1 MSEQELEKR
10 MEEIRKI
17 GDSYAKAKA
26 TLNLLENKR
35 KIELARMM
43 KLKMSGNEKMSVA
56 KADLESRSTEKYL
69 ELCIELS
76 QAVEEEQR
84 LWWER
89 KIIEM
94 KFDYWKV
101 NQFAVMSER
110 KKYGA

>member
-1 MSEQELEKR
+1 
-10 MEEIRKI
+10 
-17 GDSYAKAKA
+17 
-26 TLNLLENKR
+26 
-35 KIELARMM
+35 MM
-43 KLKMSGNEKMSVA
+43 KLKMSSNEKMSVA
-56 KADLESRSTEKYL
+56 KADLESRSTEEYL

>member
-1 MSEQELEKR
+1 M
-10 MEEIRKI
+10 
-17 GDSYAKAKA
+17 
-26 TLNLLENKR
+26 N
-35 KIELARMM
+35 
-43 KLKMSGNEKMSVA
+43 SVA

>member
-10 MEEIRKI
+10 MEEIRQI
-17 GDSYAKAKA
+17 GESYAKAKA
-26 TLNLLENKR
+26 TLNFHENNR
-35 KIELARMM
+35 KIELAKMM
-43 KLKMSGNEKMSVA
+43 KIKMSGNEKMSVA
-56 KADLESRSTEKYL
+56 KADLESRATEEYQK
-69 ELCIELS
+69 LCKELS
-76 QAVEEEQR
+76 QAVEEESR

>member
-10 MEEIRKI
+10 MEEIRQI
-17 GDSYAKAKA
+17 GDSYAKAKGN
-26 TLNLLENKR
+26 LNLLENKR

-43 KLKMSGNEKMSVA
+43 KLKMSSNEKMSVA
-56 KADLESRSTEKYL
+56 KADLESRSTEEYL